1 LTKEIIMKSL
11 PYMAFGLVFGATS
24 AHAIDACM
32 VGVWEAD
39 GSDIAQVM
47 AVQMG
52 GNAEYLGGTV
62 SLEITDTGTMT
73 LLANDLVLGV
83 TVPDTPAIEVTV
95 AGYSQGAMNADDGTN
110 YVANAPEYSLMGSAN
125 VMGMRMDI
133 PVTSADGGVWGQ
145 STGTYGC
152 TSNSMSFEATALG
165 SIPRSWRR
173 VR

>member
-1 LTKEIIMKSL
+1 MKSL
-11 PYMAFGLVFGATS
+11 YCAGFGLVLTATS
-24 AHAIDACM
+24 AHAIDDCM

-39 GSDIAQVM
+39 GNDIAHVM
-47 AVQMG
+47 ASQMG
-52 GNAEYLGGTV
+52 GNAQYLAGTV
-62 SLEITDTGTMT
+62 SLEITEFGTMT
-73 LLANDLVLGV
+73 LLANDLVIAV
-83 TVPDTPAIEVTV
+83 QMPDTPAIEVTV

-152 TSNSMSFEATALG
+152 SGNGMSFEATALG
-165 SIPRSWRR
+165 SIPRSWTR
-173 VR
+173 VP